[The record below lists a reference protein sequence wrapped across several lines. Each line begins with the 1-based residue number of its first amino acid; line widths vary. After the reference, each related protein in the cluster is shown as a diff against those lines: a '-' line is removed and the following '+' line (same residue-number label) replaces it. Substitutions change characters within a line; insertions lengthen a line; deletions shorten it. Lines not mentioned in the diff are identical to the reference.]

1 VPVDVRVVDSK
12 GDPVT
17 DLKKEDFTVT
27 EDGIPQQVRLFDSH
41 ALTPEAP
48 RPGSP
53 PPLRKALPADAPAG
67 TQALAQNQ
75 RIFLIVFGRG
85 RLQWPD
91 KGIDAAIKM
100 VRERLLP
107 QDRVAVLAYNRA
119 TDFTI
124 DRAAIIAT
132 LERFKKA
139 HDLIEADLKQQFSGL
154 QAAYGSRTPSKAIQA
169 EIDAVFHGSG
179 TAHARQVPP
188 GTPTDAAQIAADARS
203 ATDAIQRGDIL
214 AGRDP
219 SPFDAFDRA
228 AADAIDM
235 TFDQFAAASAQTAR
249 PAAGRVLPRSR
260 TPDVFRRR
268 DTSDS

>member
-1 VPVDVRVVDSK
+1 
-12 GDPVT
+12 
-17 DLKKEDFTVT
+17 
-27 EDGIPQQVRLFDSH
+27 
-41 ALTPEAP
+41 
-48 RPGSP
+48 
-53 PPLRKALPADAPAG
+53 
-67 TQALAQNQ
+67 
-75 RIFLIVFGRG
+75 
-85 RLQWPD
+85 
-91 KGIDAAIKM
+91 
-100 VRERLLP
+100 
-107 QDRVAVLAYNRA
+107 
-119 TDFTI
+119 
-124 DRAAIIAT
+124 
-132 LERFKKA
+132 
-139 HDLIEADLKQQFSGL
+139 
-154 QAAYGSRTPSKAIQA
+154 
-169 EIDAVFHGSG
+169 
-179 TAHARQVPP
+179 VPP

>member
-119 TDFTI
+119 TD
-124 DRAAIIAT
+124 RAPHTPGRCRRARRPT
-132 LERFKKA
+132 RRR
-139 HDLIEADLKQQFSGL
+139 SRPTP
-154 QAAYGSRTPSKAIQA
+154 AAQPTPS
-169 EIDAVFHGSG
+169 S
-179 TAHARQVPP
+179 
-188 GTPTDAAQIAADARS
+188 AATS
-203 ATDAIQRGDIL
+203 SPDAI
-214 AGRDP
+214 
-219 SPFDAFDRA
+219 
-228 AADAIDM
+228 
-235 TFDQFAAASAQTAR
+235 
-249 PAAGRVLPRSR
+249 
-260 TPDVFRRR
+260 RRR
-268 DTSDS
+268 STRSIAPPRMPLT